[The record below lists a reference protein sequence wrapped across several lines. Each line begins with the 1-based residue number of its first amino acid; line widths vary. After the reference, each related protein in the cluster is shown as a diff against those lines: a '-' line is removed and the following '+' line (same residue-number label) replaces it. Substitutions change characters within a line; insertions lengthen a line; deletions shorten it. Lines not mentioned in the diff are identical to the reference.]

1 MAQSGGRTAVIIGEP
16 PGAFGAG
23 VELTLLTGRTAHAG
37 ARATRF
43 RVGWACASTTG
54 AGCTGVLRDMTVVA
68 KGRFAV
74 IVGGLNPWAAKIQQA
89 DPPSESQGSLMA
101 VNRDP

>member
-1 MAQSGGRTAVIIGEP
+1 
-16 PGAFGAG
+16 
-23 VELTLLTGRTAHAG
+23 
-37 ARATRF
+37 
-43 RVGWACASTTG
+43 
-54 AGCTGVLRDMTVVA
+54 MTVVA